1 MRRPAQ
7 LETGWSHLGHKEL
20 GSWSLLVSMGGA
32 GQRGQGGHVLWGT
45 QKEMRTSREN
55 AEVVSRKNL
64 LTLVLSALNL

>member
-1 MRRPAQ
+1 MELACLYGWCRSQ
-7 LETGWSHLGHKEL
+7 GTGWPCPL
-20 GSWSLLVSMGGA
+20 A
-32 GQRGQGGHVLWGT
+32 GT